1 MIKLFLKDWTFF
13 RMLRLAMGVI
23 IIVQSF
29 LIKDVLFG
37 IAGFLFTLMALLN
50 QGCCNTQTYCTTK
63 PSNQKPTKEI
73 DYEEVV

>member
-1 MIKLFLKDWTFF
+1 MIKLLLKDWTFF

-50 QGCCNTQTYCTTK
+50 QGCCNTQTYCNTN